1 MTRPRRRKPSSRAR
15 GSTDPAARAVSW
27 DLRLVTAWPEWSGAA
42 VVAVFTFLAFIRVF
56 DNDFVNWDD
65 DTTLRLNLAYR
76 GLGMDNLRWMFTTTH
91 TGHYM
96 PVTWIS
102 FAFDYL
108 LWGMDPFGYHLT
120 NLLLHTA
127 NAILVFLVARQLLS
141 AAAPAQPRTG
151 LLLGSIA
158 AALLFS
164 IHPLRVESVAWAT
177 ERKDVLCGFFY
188 LLTVLAYVQA
198 WRGRIHDVPARRW
211 YWSSL
216 VFFALALLSKATAM
230 TLPITLLILDI
241 YPLGRLRWNAGGW
254 LQATARNLITEKL
267 PYLALSA
274 ASASTAMFSLVR
286 GDMLTGTATLS
297 WLQRIAISCYD
308 LLFYGWKTVLPIGLT
323 PMYELPERVEPW
335 AWPFLP
341 SIIVVA
347 GLAVALALSRRQ
359 FTALSAACAGYLVA
373 LGPVLGLAHN
383 GYQIA
388 ADRYTYLPCLGW
400 ALLMGA
406 GVRLAWEKSLA
417 NREWTR
423 ILALAVPSLIL
434 GALGVLTWNQ
444 VGVWR
449 DSQTLWNH
457 ALSVQPS
464 ATAHSSVAAT
474 LEWEGRTEEALA
486 HQREA
491 ARLRPGR
498 PEVQA
503 VVGLALSRAGHT
515 AEAIG
520 HLREAIRIRPRLA
533 EAHTGLGVA
542 LAREGMA
549 REAMEHFSEAVR
561 LDPKSAEIRN
571 SYGAA
576 LARLGQIDRAIEL
589 FHEALRLDPSDADA
603 HKNLGAALLQQ
614 TKVEEAIP
622 EFRTALV
629 TKPYDWQVYQNLGL
643 ALAQQGKLSEATEQ
657 FRSAVSLRP
666 GSADIHYNLGVALER
681 QGQLEEAME
690 HYRDALRIDPTHPE
704 AKLALAAVG
713 GRKR

>member
-1 MTRPRRRKPSSRAR
+1 MESGAR
-15 GSTDPAARAVSW
+15 TASW
-27 DLRLVTAWPEWSGAA
+27 ALRLATAWPEWSGAA
-42 VVAVFTFLAFIRVF
+42 VVAVLTFLAFIKVF

-65 DTTLRLNLAYR
+65 DTTLRQNLAYR
-76 GLGMDNLRWMFTTTH
+76 GLGMDNLRWMFTTIH

-96 PVTWIS
+96 PITWIS

-127 NAILVFLVARQLLS
+127 NAVLVFLIARRLLS
-141 AAAPAQPRTG
+141 TAAPGQPRTG

-158 AALLFS
+158 AALFFS

-177 ERKDVLCGFFY
+177 ERKDVLCGLFY
-188 LLTVLAYVQA
+188 LLTVLAYLRA
-198 WRGRIHDVPARRW
+198 WRGRIDDVLARRW
-211 YWSSL
+211 YWSSVVL
-216 VFFALALLSKATAM
+216 FALALLSKAMAM

-241 YPLGRLRWNAGGW
+241 YPLGRLRWGAGGW
-254 LQATARNLITEKL
+254 LRATARNLITEKL
-267 PYLALSA
+267 PYLALSS
-274 ASASTAMFSLVR
+274 ASASIAMFSLVR
-286 GDMLTGTATLS
+286 ADILTDTATLS

-308 LLFYGWKTVLPIGLT
+308 LAFYVWKTVVPIGLSAI
-323 PMYELPERVEPW
+323 YELPEHVDPW

-341 SIIVVA
+341 SVIVVA
-347 GLAVALALSRRQ
+347 GLTVALALLRRQ
-359 FTALSAACAGYLVA
+359 SSALSAAWAGYVVA
-373 LGPVLGLAHN
+373 IGPVLGLAHN

-400 ALLMGA
+400 ALLIGA
-406 GVRLAWEKSLA
+406 GAMLARQKLLA
-417 NREWTR
+417 YREWAR
-423 ILALAVPSLIL
+423 VLALAAPALVL
-434 GALGVLTWNQ
+434 GLLGVLSWNQ

-464 ATAHSSVAAT
+464 AMAHSAVAAS
-474 LEWEGRTEEALA
+474 LEWEGRTDEALA

-533 EAHTGLGVA
+533 DAHTGLGAA

-576 LARLGQIDRAIEL
+576 LGRLGQIDRAIDQ
-589 FHEALRLDPSDADA
+589 FREALRLDPADAGA
-603 HKNLGAALLQQ
+603 HKNLGVALLQQ
-614 TKVEEAIP
+614 GKIQEAIP
-622 EFRTALV
+622 EFRAALV
-629 TKPYDWQVYQNLGL
+629 TKPYDWQVHQNLGL
-643 ALAQQGKLSEATEQ
+643 ALAQQGNLPEATEL
-657 FRSAVSLRP
+657 FRRAVSLRP
-666 GSADIHYNLGVALER
+666 GSADVHYNLGVALGR

-690 HYRDALRIDPTHPE
+690 HYREALRIDPTHAE

-713 GRKR
+713 GQRH

>member
-1 MTRPRRRKPSSRAR
+1 M
-15 GSTDPAARAVSW
+15 
-27 DLRLVTAWPEWSGAA
+27 
-42 VVAVFTFLAFIRVF
+42 VAVLTLLAFMRVL

-65 DTTLRLNLAYR
+65 DLTLRQNLAYR
-76 GLGMDNLRWMFTTTH
+76 SLGVENLRWMFTTFH

-96 PVTWIS
+96 PATWIS

-127 NAILVFLVARQLLS
+127 NAILVFLIARQLLFY
-141 AAAPAQPRTG
+141 AAPGQDRTG
-151 LLLGSIA
+151 LLLGSVVG
-158 AALLFS
+158 ALFFS

-188 LLTVLAYVQA
+188 LLAVLAYIQA
-198 WRGRIHDVPARRW
+198 WRSRTGEVLARRW

-216 VFFALALLSKATAM
+216 VFFALALLSKAMAM
-230 TLPITLLILDI
+230 TLPITLLILDL
-241 YPLGRLRWNAGGW
+241 YPLRRWSRGAGGW
-254 LQATARNLITEKL
+254 LRAITYNLVSEKL

-274 ASASTAMFSLVR
+274 ASASTAMLALVR
-286 GDMLTGTATLS
+286 VGTLTGTATLS
-297 WLQRIAISCYD
+297 WVQRIVTSCYD
-308 LLFYGWKTVLPIGLT
+308 LVFYLGKTVTPVGLSA
-323 PMYELPERVEPW
+323 MYELPEHIEPW

-341 SIIVVA
+341 SVIVVG
-347 GLAVALALSRRQ
+347 GLTMGLVLLRRRSA
-359 FTALSAACAGYLVA
+359 ALSAAWAGYVVA
-373 LGPVLGLAHN
+373 IGPVLGLAHN

-388 ADRYTYLPCLGW
+388 ADRYTYLPCLAW

-406 GVRLAWEKSLA
+406 GARRAWQTSLTYRNWA
-417 NREWTR
+417 R
-423 ILALAVPSLIL
+423 ILVLAATSLIF
-434 GALGVLTWNQ
+434 GALGALTWNQ

-464 ATAHSSVAAT
+464 AIAHTSVAAN

-503 VVGLALSRAGHT
+503 VVGLALSRAGHS

-520 HLREAIRIRPRLA
+520 HFREAIRIKPQFA
-533 EAHTGLGVA
+533 NAHTGLGVA

-549 REAMEHFSEAVR
+549 REAIEHFSEAIR
-561 LDPKSAEIRN
+561 LDPQSAEIRN

-576 LARLGQIDRAIEL
+576 LGRLGQIDRAIDQ
-589 FHEALRLDPSDADA
+589 FREALRLDPTDADA
-603 HKNLGAALLQQ
+603 HKNLGVALLQQ
-614 TKVEEAIP
+614 AKVQEAIP
-622 EFRTALV
+622 EFRAALV
-629 TKPYDWQVYQNLGL
+629 TKPYDWEIHQNLGL
-643 ALAQQGKLSEATEQ
+643 ALAQQGKLPEATEQ
-657 FRSAVSLRP
+657 FRRAVSLRP
-666 GSADIHYNLGVALER
+666 GSADVHYNLGVALGR
-681 QGQLEEAME
+681 QGQVEEAME
-690 HYRDALRIDPTHPE
+690 HYREALRIDPTYKE
-704 AKLALAAVG
+704 ATWALAAMRG
-713 GRKR
+713 QGR